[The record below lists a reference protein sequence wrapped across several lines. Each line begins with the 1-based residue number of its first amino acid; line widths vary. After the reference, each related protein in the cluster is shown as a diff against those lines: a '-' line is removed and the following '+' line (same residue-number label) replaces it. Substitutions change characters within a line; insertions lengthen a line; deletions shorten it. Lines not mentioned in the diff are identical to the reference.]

1 MKKIVCLAVSLTA
14 FAGFAQNNK
23 SVEFTKKLSYKIEYD
38 DTNEFAEDYSNINYD
53 HYLDKSNKQSLL
65 SFYYND
71 TAAAS
76 YGGSESNFFVANN
89 WMAPLT
95 VSGISKVVN
104 YTPYGAFKILNEGQS
119 VTKLD
124 RKGTIAGT
132 NCQYYAIL
140 RDINN
145 KESYDYCFCID
156 ESNNINN
163 AESLFPNSKL
173 KGLILSVEYNSE
185 NSYKLVYKSNQTASL
200 KLDIDSDKLLAD
212 IEEYQKT
219 VPVEMEPYTDYTVDS
234 AVAAV
239 DTAYDDYYGI
249 YNDPLYTYGYDSE
262 LIDYNLYNYITPVY
276 SLATSALYNTKE
288 YGGGEGTLNRDQVVA
303 FFKKE
308 AKSLVKNL
316 KSAKMITADQ
326 KKELDKFFK
335 TQNEKIKNYVPNQPV
350 DYTETTVGDWTATDF
365 DAAWAVADTV
375 AYEEVYD
382 YYTKYQSNYN
392 NINVDEIS
400 LAYDILHDDSLK
412 QYAPDYCDNLKSK
425 IPNFQN
431 ESLSKHVYNLTGQ
444 ICDLYLYNNGG
455 YVDYFGTINSMRKSY
470 LEIEKLRNSLSQKD
484 QKLLLEFIKI
494 LD

>member
-163 AESLFPNSKL
+163 AESLSADAKL
-173 KGLILSVEYNSE
+173 EGLSLSVQYTSE
-185 NSYKLVYKSNQTASL
+185 DSYKLVYKAARTVLLRLQTAG
-200 KLDIDSDKLLAD
+200 
-212 IEEYQKT
+212 ET
-219 VPVEMEPYTDYTVDS
+219 
-234 AVAAV
+234 AVA
-239 DTAYDDYYGI
+239 
-249 YNDPLYTYGYDSE
+249 
-262 LIDYNLYNYITPVY
+262 
-276 SLATSALYNTKE
+276 
-288 YGGGEGTLNRDQVVA
+288 
-303 FFKKE
+303 
-308 AKSLVKNL
+308 
-316 KSAKMITADQ
+316 
-326 KKELDKFFK
+326 
-335 TQNEKIKNYVPNQPV
+335 
-350 DYTETTVGDWTATDF
+350 
-365 DAAWAVADTV
+365 
-375 AYEEVYD
+375 
-382 YYTKYQSNYN
+382 
-392 NINVDEIS
+392 
-400 LAYDILHDDSLK
+400 H
-412 QYAPDYCDNLKSK
+412 
-425 IPNFQN
+425 
-431 ESLSKHVYNLTGQ
+431 
-444 ICDLYLYNNGG
+444 
-455 YVDYFGTINSMRKSY
+455 
-470 LEIEKLRNSLSQKD
+470 IED
-484 QKLLLEFIKI
+484 
-494 LD
+494 